1 MKKMILAIYM
11 FIVLIASAD
20 EEMAVNGNV
29 EKIDGSF
36 ITVVVNNKKEL
47 FKLAP
52 KWYLMENG
60 YFVKEGE
67 TVKIRYR
74 KVNNVNSVTEV
85 VRNKK
90 TYKFTD
96 GNGEF
101 LWKRSGIGGK
111 DSETSSKT
119 WQVTGNNTVQ
129 GDKPASISGNGS
141 TSTVTSTSTNT
152 VTGVQQNQQMFDG
165 HHGSIIGNQQ
175 GTILKPR
182 DDFHNSGREG
192 SFGRENDSMK
202 GKRDIVPGMER

>member
-11 FIVLIASAD
+11 LIILIVSAD

-67 TVKIRYR
+67 TVKIRYK

-101 LWKRSGIGGK
+101 LWKRSGIVGK

-119 WQVTGNNTVQ
+119 WQVNGNTTVQ
-129 GDKPASISGNGS
+129 GDKPSSISGNGS
-141 TSTVTSTSTNT
+141 TSTVTSTNT
-152 VTGVQQNQQMFDG
+152 TTGLQQNQQMSDG

-175 GTILKPR
+175 GTVLKPR
-182 DDFHNSGREG
+182 DDFHNMGREG
-192 SFGRENDSMK
+192 GFEIGNNHMK
-202 GKRDIVPGMER
+202 GKREADSGAER